1 MIRRDPPD
9 RIPPAMRDDA
19 LPLSRDA
26 ALRARAARVVPGGMW
41 GHMNAARLP
50 AGYPQFFARARGTR
64 LTDVDGNEYVDFMCA
79 FGPMILGYADPEV
92 EAAAEAQR
100 ARMDIANGPG
110 EAMVELAEL
119 MVGTIPAADWAMF
132 AKNGTDATTACVMIA
147 RAHADR
153 RKILVAR
160 GAYHGSAPWCTP
172 WPGGTTAEDRAHLIP
187 YDYNDV
193 DSLAAAAAEAGDD
206 LAGILVSAFRHD
218 ARRDQ
223 EMPRPDFAAAARA
236 LADRHGAALILD
248 DVRAGFRIDLGGSW
262 EPLGVRPDLS
272 AWSKALGNGHPIAAV
287 TGNEAMR
294 EAATRI
300 FVTGSF
306 WCSAV
311 AMAAAL
317 ATLNKLH
324 RIDAVA
330 HMARMGGLLRAGV
343 AEQVAALGIGLRQTG
358 PAQLPIMLFDDDPEL
373 ARGELFCVT
382 ALRHGVYL
390 HPWHDMFLS
399 AAHTEAD
406 IEIALRATR
415 KGLEAVA
422 LAFP

>member
-1 MIRRDPPD
+1 
-9 RIPPAMRDDA
+9 MRDEV
-19 LPLSRDA
+19 PLHSRDA

-79 FGPMILGYADPEV
+79 YGPVILGYGDEEV

-110 EAMVELAEL
+110 EAMVGLAEL
-119 MVGTIPAADWAMF
+119 MVETIPAAEWAMF
-132 AKNGTDATTACVMIA
+132 AKNGTDATTACLMIA
-147 RAHADR
+147 RARGGR
-153 RKILVAR
+153 RKILLAR

-172 WPGGTTAEDRAHLIP
+172 WPAGTTSEDRAHLIHFE
-187 YDYNDV
+187 YNDV
-193 DSLAAAAAEAGDD
+193 DSLAAAADEAGDD

-223 EMPRPDFAAAARA
+223 EMPTPAFAAAARA
-236 LADRHGAALILD
+236 LTDRHGAALILD

-262 EPLGVRPDLS
+262 EPLGIRPDLT

-287 TGNEAMR
+287 TGNDAMR
-294 EAATRI
+294 EAAQRI

-311 AMAAAL
+311 AMAAAA
-317 ATLNKLH
+317 ATLKKLH

-330 HMARMGGLLRAGV
+330 HMARMGGLLRQGV
-343 AEQVAALGIGLRQTG
+343 AEQAAALGVGLRQTG
-358 PAQLPIMLFDDDPEL
+358 PAQLPIMLFDDDPDL
-373 ARGELFCVT
+373 AKGERFCLT
-382 ALRHGVYL
+382 ALRHGAYL

-399 AAHTEAD
+399 AAHTEED

-415 KGLEAVA
+415 QGLEAVA
-422 LAFP
+422 RAFPERT